1 MRIPIPNNRL
11 VAFTLAGGLL
21 TVLVATGLA
30 FPGLAPGLADSTGEA
45 TEAGVDVTQQ
55 IPDGAP
61 EPNQEF
67 APAVQTQSGYDEYEE
82 DEHEEDEHE
91 EDEHED
97 DEHEDDEYEE
107 DDEHG
112 EDEYEDDEH
121 GEDEYEDDEHEED

>member
-67 APAVQTQSGYDEYEE
+67 APAVQTQSGYDEHEEDEYEEDEYEEDEYEDDEYEDDEHEEDEYEE
-82 DEHEEDEHE
+82 DEHEEDEH
-91 EDEHED
+91 
-97 DEHEDDEYEE
+97 
-107 DDEHG
+107 G
-112 EDEYEDDEH
+112 
-121 GEDEYEDDEHEED
+121 DDEHEED

>member
-30 FPGLAPGLADSTGEA
+30 FPGLAPGLADSSGEA

-55 IPDGAP
+55 MFDGAP

-67 APAVQTQSGYDEYEE
+67 APAVQTQSGYDEHEAE
-82 DEHEEDEHE
+82 SDEHEGDGEG
-91 EDEHED
+91 
-97 DEHEDDEYEE
+97 EYEE
-107 DDEHG
+107 DTYEGDGEAGDDDGHDGDDEYGEYG
-112 EDEYEDDEH
+112 ED
-121 GEDEYEDDEHEED
+121 